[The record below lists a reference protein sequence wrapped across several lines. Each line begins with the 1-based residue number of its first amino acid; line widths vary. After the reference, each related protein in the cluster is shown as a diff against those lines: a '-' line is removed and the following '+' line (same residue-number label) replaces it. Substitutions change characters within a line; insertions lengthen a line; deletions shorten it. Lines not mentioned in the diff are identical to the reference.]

1 MPVAQYTEVT
11 SSSSGLSA
19 GEVTPSFGLIA
30 RKSRHVSKSGP
41 ERCGT
46 RTAIRR
52 RRALAGY
59 WPRQEQPDR
68 SKKLERFLP
77 TSDRLSRK
85 RGVVSA
91 WARGL
96 RRLEQ
101 LRRDEKRPA
110 GRLGQF
116 FDPVSGVDRVADDC
130 EF

>member
-1 MPVAQYTEVT
+1 MF
-11 SSSSGLSA
+11 LSL
-19 GEVTPSFGLIA
+19 GPSAVGRGQLLGVGRLWRVI
-30 RKSRHVSKSGP
+30 G
-41 ERCGT
+41 
-46 RTAIRR
+46 
-52 RRALAGY
+52 
-59 WPRQEQPDR
+59 PDR

-101 LRRDEKRPA
+101 LRRDEKRRA
-110 GRLGQF
+110 GRLSEF
-116 FDPVSGVDRVADDC
+116 FDPVSGVDRIADDC